1 MSNRVARILASGLI
15 LALLA
20 GCAGPQQE
28 SPERTSDERQAAFEE
43 RRGLLAELSHWRATG
58 RAAVRNRQESVTM
71 SLDWRQ
77 AGAAYR
83 LNLRGPLASGS
94 LRLQGDDTGVVL
106 RTSEGVERTADD
118 ARALLARELG
128 LDLPVTA
135 LRWWLRGVPAPGLD
149 EATMEL
155 DNRGRITAMQQ
166 SGWQVTY
173 DGYTEQDGLQLP
185 AGLEI
190 EGEGVGV
197 RASIRSWD
205 LGRDAI

>member
-1 MSNRVARILASGLI
+1 MIGRVGRILVAGLV

-20 GCAGPQQE
+20 GCAGFQE
-28 SPERTSDERQAAFEE
+28 DRPERTPDEREAAFDE
-43 RRGLLAELSHWRATG
+43 RREPLAELTHWRAVG
-58 RAAVRNRQESVTM
+58 RAAVRNSQESVTV

-77 AGAAYR
+77 ADAAYR

-94 LRLQGDDTGVVL
+94 LRLQGDDSGVVL
-106 RTSEGVERTADD
+106 RTSDGAERVADD

-135 LRWWLRGVPAPGLD
+135 LRWWLRGLPAPGLD
-149 EATMEL
+149 EPTMEL
-155 DNRGRITAMQQ
+155 DRRGRITAMEQ

-173 DGYTEQDGLQLP
+173 DSYTEQGGLQLP
-185 AGLEI
+185 ASLEI

-205 LGRDAI
+205 LGQDAI

>member
-1 MSNRVARILASGLI
+1 MIKRATRIPAWGLTLAV
-15 LALLA
+15 LA
-20 GCAGPQQE
+20 GCAGLQQE
-28 SPERTSDERQAAFEE
+28 TPERTPDERQAAFEE
-43 RRGLLAELSHWRATG
+43 RRGPLAELTHWRATG
-58 RAAVRNRQESVTM
+58 RAAVRNRRESVTM

-77 AGAAYR
+77 ADAAYR

-106 RTSEGVERTADD
+106 RTSEGVERTADN

-135 LRWWLRGVPAPGLD
+135 LRWWLRGLPAPELD
-149 EATMEL
+149 DATMEL
-155 DNRGRITAMQQ
+155 DNHGRITAMQQ
-166 SGWQVTY
+166 SGWRVTY
-173 DGYTEQDGLQLP
+173 DGYGEQDGLQLP

-190 EGEGVGV
+190 EGEDVGV